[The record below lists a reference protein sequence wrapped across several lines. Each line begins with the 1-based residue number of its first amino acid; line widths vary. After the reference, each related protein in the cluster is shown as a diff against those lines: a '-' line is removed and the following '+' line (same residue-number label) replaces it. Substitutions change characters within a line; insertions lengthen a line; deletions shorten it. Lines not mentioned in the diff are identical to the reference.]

1 MNFISKCSGRPLEGF
16 KQGNDGIRFTVT
28 EVVLG
33 VWIWG
38 EVRQERKQ
46 GDVRRLL
53 LQSRGVMMVLWWR
66 WSTNR
71 VC

>member
-1 MNFISKCSGRPLEGF
+1 MGSDLQS
-16 KQGNDGIRFTVT
+16 Q
-28 EVVLG
+28 VVLG

-53 LQSRGVMMVLWWR
+53 FQSRGVMMVLWWR

>member
-1 MNFISKCSGRPLEGF
+1 MGSDLQS
-16 KQGNDGIRFTVT
+16 Q
-28 EVVLG
+28 VVLG

-46 GDVRRLL
+46 GDVRLL
-53 LQSRGVMMVLWWR
+53 FQSRGVMMVLWWR